1 LGLKEQLERLKRA
14 ARGEEIRIP
23 QRDGTVARFPES
35 AAADAYQN
43 WLERMGAGEDAPAE
57 HPMLAAVRNS
67 TGPEWRS
74 SAYMVEDP
82 DEHVRPVEDLSE
94 QD

>member
-35 AAADAYQN
+35 AASAAYLN
-43 WLERMGAGEDAPAE
+43 WLERMGAGEGAPPE

-67 TGPEWRS
+67 TDPEWQQ

-82 DEHVRPVEDLSE
+82 DEHTRPIPDLSE
-94 QD
+94 PW